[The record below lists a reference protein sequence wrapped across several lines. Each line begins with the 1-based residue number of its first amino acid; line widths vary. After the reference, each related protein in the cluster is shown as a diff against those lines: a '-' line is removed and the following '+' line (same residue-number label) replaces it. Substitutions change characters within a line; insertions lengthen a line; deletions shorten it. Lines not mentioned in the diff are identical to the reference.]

1 MTMFLVRVKKF
12 FGEEDAPTAI
22 EYGVMAALIAAV
34 VIVGAT
40 AMGVSTNAVFNAIAA
55 VITPIDPPA
64 P

>member
-1 MTMFLVRVKKF
+1 MTRLLIAVKTF

-34 VIVGAT
+34 VIAGAT
-40 AMGVSTNAVFNAIAA
+40 AMGVSTNAVFTAISA
-55 VITPIDPPA
+55 VIAPIA

>member
-1 MTMFLVRVKKF
+1 MTRFLIAFKKF

-34 VIVGAT
+34 VITGAT
-40 AMGVSTNAVFNAIAA
+40 AMGVQTEATFQAIATA
-55 VITPIDPPA
+55 ITGVA